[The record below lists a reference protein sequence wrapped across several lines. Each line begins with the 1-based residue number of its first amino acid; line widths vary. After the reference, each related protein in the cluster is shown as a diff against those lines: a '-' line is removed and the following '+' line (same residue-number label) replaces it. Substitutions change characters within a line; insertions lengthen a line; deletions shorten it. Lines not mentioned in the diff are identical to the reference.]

1 MLSTEPALIQRQ
13 VKTALR
19 LGFRPSTAA
28 EAAARP
34 DARLLHV
41 TFDDAYR
48 SVAGAVDALEPL
60 GVPLTVFVCTGFADA
75 GGATAIPELAEEIAA
90 HPAELATMSW
100 DELRALAARGVEIGS
115 HTISHPHLPSLSTD
129 AIGRELVE
137 SRRRVETEIG
147 KPCRL
152 LAYPYGE
159 HDERCRRIAEA
170 AGYDLAFAIPPSR
183 SIAVELR
190 ADAYA
195 VPRVGLFGD
204 SGPLRT
210 AMKLSPTVRRLA
222 GLRLAPRPALAP
234 ESQPLPA
241 TL

>member
-90 HPAELATMSW
+90 HPAELASMSW
-100 DELRALAARGVEIGS
+100 DELRYLAARGVEIGS

-170 AGYDLAFAIPPSR
+170 AGYDLAFAIPPIPVDRGRAARRRVR
-183 SIAVELR
+183 SAAGGLVRRQRPSENGDEALADGTAIGR
-190 ADAYA
+190 APARA
-195 VPRVGLFGD
+195 PAR
-204 SGPLRT
+204 SGP
-210 AMKLSPTVRRLA
+210 
-222 GLRLAPRPALAP
+222 
-234 ESQPLPA
+234 
-241 TL
+241 